1 MSKDIV
7 EMEAAEAYRLVLYQV
22 VRWLEH
28 SVDPKNSRVFF
39 VTASPTHTESA
50 PDLTLTC
57 IIVIINPASRFITSW

>member
-1 MSKDIV
+1 
-7 EMEAAEAYRLVLYQV
+7 V

-57 IIVIINPASRFITSW
+57 IINPASRFITSW